1 MEYGIIAVILVLDQ
15 ITKAVIQ
22 NSAAVKAGVE
32 VIPDFFYLT
41 YVQNTGAAWSML
53 SGHQVFLCL
62 IAAAAI
68 CVMWVFMQKAKK
80 EHLKLSKTA
89 LAMMIAGAAG
99 NLIDRLMLNYVR
111 DFLHFYPFGYDFPVF
126 NVADCALTIGV
137 ILLIIGMLK
146 GEGEEKHA

>member
-41 YVQNTGAAWSML
+41 YVAWSML

>member
-32 VIPDFFYLT
+32 
-41 YVQNTGAAWSML
+41 AWSML

>member
-80 EHLKLSKTA
+80 ESKTA

>member
-1 MEYGIIAVILVLDQ
+1 
-15 ITKAVIQ
+15 
-22 NSAAVKAGVE
+22 
-32 VIPDFFYLT
+32 
-41 YVQNTGAAWSML
+41 
-53 SGHQVFLCL
+53 
-62 IAAAAI
+62 
-68 CVMWVFMQKAKK
+68 MWVFMQKAKK

>member
-99 NLIDRLMLNYVR
+99 NDAELCQRLSAFLSVR
-111 DFLHFYPFGYDFPVF
+111 L
-126 NVADCALTIGV
+126 
-137 ILLIIGMLK
+137 
-146 GEGEEKHA
+146 

>member
-1 MEYGIIAVILVLDQ
+1 MEYGIIAVILILDQ

-22 NSAAVKAGVE
+22 NSAAVKAGTE
-32 VIPDFFYLT
+32 VIPGFFYLN

-99 NLIDRLMLNYVR
+99 NR